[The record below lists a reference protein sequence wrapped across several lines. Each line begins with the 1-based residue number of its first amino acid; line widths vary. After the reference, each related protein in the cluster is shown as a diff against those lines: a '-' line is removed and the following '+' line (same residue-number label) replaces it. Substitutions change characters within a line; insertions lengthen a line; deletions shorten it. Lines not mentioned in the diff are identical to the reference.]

1 MRHLQPRVFVTRRRP
16 NFIFPF
22 FQFSS
27 SSTGLLQVS
36 HQGQG
41 ELPDVRGSRSNPV
54 FHSALDHVEG
64 KMIFSAAVKMQN
76 TISFVAIQVSTF
88 LKTVRMQN

>member
-1 MRHLQPRVFVTRRRP
+1 M
-16 NFIFPF
+16 
-22 FQFSS
+22 
-27 SSTGLLQVS
+27 S

-88 LKTVRMQN
+88 LKTVRMQNWEIIFGKTAAIVLML